1 MSQERNRYIC
11 ELLERMVDQFSD
23 LEKESRDDCLKWM
36 KLSIDVMRS
45 RNNET
50 SVQRETINFPAC
62 SLLDVLK
69 RRYGLDNEAPPLP
82 EPQLK
87 GILKTPKYDDSKYP
101 IKSVTFSLT
110 IDDKVKEEKTERK
123 EETKTDPDDVTATFG
138 NITFMDDK
146 GEQFANFFSDI

>member
-50 SVQRETINFPAC
+50 SVEQDTINFPAC
-62 SLLDVLK
+62 MLLNVLK
-69 RRYGLDNEAPPLP
+69 DRYGIDKEQPAQ
-82 EPQLK
+82 QLK
-87 GILKTPKYDDSKYP
+87 GILKTPRYDDSKYP

-110 IDDKVKEEKTERK
+110 IDDTQRENPQKDITTHQE
-123 EETKTDPDDVTATFG
+123 DGTATFG

-146 GEQFANFFSDI
+146 GQQFANFFSDI

>member
-1 MSQERNRYIC
+1 MNQERNKYIC

-23 LEKESRDDCLKWM
+23 LEKESRNGCLKWM

-50 SVQRETINFPAC
+50 SVEQDTINFPAC
-62 SLLDVLK
+62 MLLNVLK
-69 RRYGLDNEAPPLP
+69 QRYGLDKE
-82 EPQLK
+82 EPSTQLK
-87 GILKTPKYDDSKYP
+87 GILKTPRYDDSKYP

-110 IDDKVKEEKTERK
+110 IDDTQRENPITTHPE
-123 EETKTDPDDVTATFG
+123 DGTATFG

-146 GEQFANFFSDI
+146 GQQFANFFSDI